1 MDTQAAVKAVSRAC
15 RSVREAQ
22 ERLERSVVEARAA
35 GATWSQIG
43 DATGMSRQSA
53 HERWG
58 HIPRAGC
65 PRQECDCTEHG
76 AGHCPCG
83 HGPGRG
89 RGAGRGRGRGSDGP
103 QDLYLGNRPA

>member
-1 MDTQAAVKAVSRAC
+1 MMDRDEAVDSVERATGDL
-15 RSVREAQ
+15 RSAQ
-22 ERLERSVVEARAA
+22 EALERSIVMARGA

-65 PRQECDCTEHG
+65 QREGC
-76 AGHCPCG
+76 ACPDHAPNQCGCG

-89 RGAGRGRGRGSDGP
+89 HRGRQRAGG
-103 QDLYLGNRPA
+103 A